1 MIRKKVVETLALKT
15 VVIGAIV
22 VLVMAS
28 LGAFLLLNSMTPQEK
43 EQVLL
48 NDVFA
53 VAGHSYQNKT
63 AWVTSS
69 GEYIASLTVLG
80 GTINF
85 SWVPMVEL
93 WLEGKYTPDW
103 QESDQLEYGFGASLG
118 EEGIR
123 SPFSFVFQNN
133 DTATRQVHLQVS
145 KVWEE
150 TDYVSRLGGA
160 VLVLAGIMVAVVL
173 VYRRR

>member
-1 MIRKKVVETLALKT
+1 
-15 VVIGAIV
+15 VIGRGVIIGGATA
-22 VLVMAS
+22 LVMLS
-28 LGAFLLLNSMTPQEK
+28 LGAFLLLNSMTLLEK
-43 EQVLL
+43 KEVLL
-48 NDVFA
+48 NDTFN
-53 VAGHSYQNKT
+53 VAGHTYENKT

-69 GEYIASLTVLG
+69 GDYIASFTVQG

-85 SWVPMVEL
+85 SWVPRVEL

-103 QESDQLEYGFGASLG
+103 RESDQLEYGFGASLG

-133 DTATRQVHLQVS
+133 DTSTKEVHLQVS
-145 KVWEE
+145 KIWEE

-160 VLVLAGIMVAVVL
+160 ALVLAGIMIAVV
-173 VYRRR
+173 VAYRRR